1 MGAVRWG
8 EAPPAGYHPL
18 PKYSSLR
25 ALGRR
30 EPGSS
35 PLGVGRA
42 LRLRGRLIGDLRR
55 TLPPSDPSQPCVL
68 GATVTAAPDHAWLS
82 LPPLHL
88 EGAAAT
94 STFSLRFLAPAARGV
109 PGGLIKFDLF
119 FFFFPSKYHP
129 PPPPPL
135 PAASLSRPPH
145 PGESFSLSPEPRVAK
160 RRAKPGRQNG
170 GVPLAAECGRRVSQ
184 APASLLWPQIYP

>member
-8 EAPPAGYHPL
+8 EALPAGYRPL

-30 EPGSS
+30 EPWSS
-35 PLGVGRA
+35 PLDVGRA

-68 GATVTAAPDHAWLS
+68 GATVTAALDHAWLS
-82 LPPLHL
+82 LSPLHL

-119 FFFFPSKYHP
+119 FFFRQSITPHHHLRAPRPLFPV
-129 PPPPPL
+129 L
-135 PAASLSRPPH
+135 PSL
-145 PGESFSLSPEPRVAK
+145 GESFSLSPEPRVAK

-184 APASLLWPQIYP
+184 APASLL